1 MTNIKKSCLKKSGS
15 KSKRLRVTFDQRP
28 DKIRIIENCLCKAD
42 MEDGEIVD
50 ELLEYLKKT
59 GVSKMIPL
67 AHDKCA
73 QAAWDLYLKDGDRAE
88 MDDTLSRIV
97 KAKWGDLMYDRQ
109 ERSVTNWENIFKKVR
124 SSQC

>member
-1 MTNIKKSCLKKSGS
+1 M
-15 KSKRLRVTFDQRP
+15 RVTFDRRP
-28 DKIRIIENCLCKAD
+28 NKIHIIENCLCKAD

-67 AHDKCA
+67 EHDKCA
-73 QAAWDLYLKDGDRAE
+73 QAAWDVYLEDGDRAE

-97 KAKWGDLMYDRQ
+97 KAKWGDIMCDRQ
-109 ERSVTNWENIFKKVR
+109 ERSVTNWEKIFKKMR
-124 SSQC
+124 TQTC